1 MTIVERQHANGITT
15 LRLNR
20 PEKRN
25 ALTLE
30 MIHAIADGLRAAAG
44 DDACR
49 CIVITGSG
57 GHLAAGRD
65 LGEASADDT
74 LERMLDND
82 DAWTRIFEILH
93 TTAKSTVA
101 VVEGYAVAG
110 GFTLAMGCDFVL
122 AERGAKFG
130 ALEMRGGFPA
140 AINTAVLSRLVGP
153 RQSLELLLSADLYG
167 AEHLY
172 RLGLINQLADGAQAL
187 AELADEFTTRLAALD
202 PVSVRL
208 TKETH
213 RAMATLPMSDALLVG
228 KQLNTLMMSSGK
240 IDEAAR
246 IYAESKKV
254 G

>member
-1 MTIVERQHANGITT
+1 MSIVEREHANAITT

-30 MIHAIADGLRAAAG
+30 MIHAIGDGLAAAAA
-44 DDACR
+44 DDDCR
-49 CIVITGSG
+49 CIVITGNG
-57 GHLAAGRD
+57 GNLAAGRD

-74 LERMLDND
+74 LEHMLNND
-82 DAWTRIFEILH
+82 DAWTRIFEILNAM
-93 TTAKSTVA
+93 TKSTVA

-153 RQSLELLLSADLYG
+153 RQSLELLLSADLFG

-172 RLGLINQLADGAQAL
+172 RMGLINKLADGSDAL
-187 AELADEFTTRLAALD
+187 AAIANDFTARLTALD